1 MSEGHQS
8 APGRRGGVKLHARR
22 QLTDSSSTGRCARE
36 SSLGWGRDPD
46 VQREDGRRP
55 SVERMLW
62 RLGVEL
68 RSHLPLEGMEE
79 TESEQE
85 EPSQGRPLPPKPESH
100 VTEVGLPVSEET
112 AAER

>member
-1 MSEGHQS
+1 
-8 APGRRGGVKLHARR
+8 
-22 QLTDSSSTGRCARE
+22 
-36 SSLGWGRDPD
+36 
-46 VQREDGRRP
+46 
-55 SVERMLW
+55 MLW

-112 AAER
+112 AAEC

>member
-1 MSEGHQS
+1 M
-8 APGRRGGVKLHARR
+8 
-22 QLTDSSSTGRCARE
+22 
-36 SSLGWGRDPD
+36 
-46 VQREDGRRP
+46 
-55 SVERMLW
+55 
-62 RLGVEL
+62 GVEL

-85 EPSQGRPLPPKPESH
+85 EPSQERPLPPKPESH

>member
-1 MSEGHQS
+1 MPP
-8 APGRRGGVKLHARR
+8 AGGAA
-22 QLTDSSSTGRCARE
+22 SNST
-36 SSLGWGRDPD
+36 
-46 VQREDGRRP
+46 REDSRQTAPAQVGVLGRAVWAGDGTQTSSEKTAGGRRP